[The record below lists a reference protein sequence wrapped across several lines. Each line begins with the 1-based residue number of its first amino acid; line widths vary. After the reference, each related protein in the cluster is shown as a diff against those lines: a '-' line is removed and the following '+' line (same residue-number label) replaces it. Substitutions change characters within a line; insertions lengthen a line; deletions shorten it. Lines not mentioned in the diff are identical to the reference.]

1 MLRASGISHSL
12 AFFKSMAHLT
22 FPRHSPQTPA
32 PTLHQY
38 SQFGAGG
45 TVELE
50 DQLPSPAESTRSSLG
65 REEFSRNLP
74 LACAAHPSR
83 SDSAPH
89 CRSLRAGVCTEQ
101 SRSLAESGKDWR
113 RIRAGSQ
120 VPSTLFPKKLRFSG
134 KDPRSWHHTKPGFAK
149 PKPKS
154 LSARKGQ
161 HSRAR
166 GTQ

>member
-50 DQLPSPAESTRSSLG
+50 DQLPSLQKALG
-65 REEFSRNLP
+65 APWEGRNSAGIYHLHVQPIPPGLTPLP
-74 LACAAHPSR
+74 TAGPSEQECA
-83 SDSAPH
+83 
-89 CRSLRAGVCTEQ
+89 Q

-149 PKPKS
+149 PKLKS